1 MNRRAASHNV
11 PEELMLELFLQQLP
25 TAVQT
30 ILASITP
37 ITVEKAA
44 EVADRILEVST
55 PTVSLSTNAIASSS
69 ENRILQEIERL
80 YKRIDDLTMKERRT
94 PERRNSSRPRNRS
107 RNRSFSRSRESCCW
121 YHKKFQ
127 ERAKKCIPP
136 CSYKKKRI
144 QRGVNATTF
153 SQPHI
158 SRRLFIKD
166 KSSNTAFLI
175 DTGSDVSVL
184 PASLSEKRKGNS
196 IQQLSAANTSPIN
209 VYGKRLLTLDL
220 NLRRVFRWPFLIAS
234 VSVPIIGADFLY
246 NFNISPDLRNRKL
259 IDNAT
264 KISTNCKL
272 VSPEVHSIKL
282 VSGESIFHDVLRE
295 FPEIVKPPSFSQ
307 ETSGPPVFA
316 KARRLA
322 PDRLKIA
329 KSEFQ
334 HMLNLGHVRPSKS
347 NYASPLHIVPKKDSN
362 DWRPVDLVKAYHQI
376 PINEEDIHK
385 TAIITPFGLYES
397 TRMQFGLC
405 NAASTFQ
412 RFVDEVLRGL
422 NFVYAF
428 IDDILV
434 ASSSEAEHIQHLRL
448 LFQRLDQYGLSINP
462 SKCTFGVPTL
472 NFLGFQVCSSGI
484 KPLEDR
490 VEAIFKFPKPTTIT
504 QLRRFLG
511 MLNYYRRFIRQA
523 AHILAPLVKFLKGI
537 RNKKRP
543 KRKVKIKPE
552 EVLEWTD
559 EATTAFELVKQALAH
574 ATLLHHPMP
583 NAPLS
588 IWVDASDFAVG
599 GALAQFHDN
608 VWQPLAFLSMK
619 LSASQK
625 NWSTYDRELLAIY
638 TMVKRFR
645 HMLEGREF
653 VIYTDQKPLIYAF
666 QQKADKCSPR
676 QLRHLDF
683 ISQFSTNIQHVP
695 GTQNLVADALSRIE
709 IDSISQASCLD
720 YKDIAAAQLVD
731 EELKQLLETNSTSLT
746 LKQQYF
752 PLEDITL
759 ACDVST
765 NVFRPFIPK
774 DYRKI
779 VFQHLHGLSHPGIA
793 ASTKLATQRF
803 VWPNIRRDI
812 KTWVNSCH
820 PCQRS
825 KIYRHTKA
833 PIGTFALPDARFSQ
847 IHVDFIGPF
856 PPSNGQSYCLTVVDR
871 FTRWMEVIPTAD
883 MTAETVCRALLS
895 VWISRF
901 GCPAIITTD
910 QGTNFESSLFREL
923 SNILGT
929 NRIRCCAYHPKA
941 NGLVERLH
949 RHLKSAI
956 KAHENSKW
964 SEIIPIVLLGMR
976 SAVKKDIN
984 ATCAELVYGT
994 TLRLPSDLFSTDKIT
1009 TTCNQTYVSFLQ
1021 LIVSSH
1027 HSQNYTGPH
1036 KVIRRTDK
1044 VFTILINGKR
1054 KTVSIDRVK
1063 PAYVWDDTDDIPLTG
1078 ISKQQ
1083 TDETDHHSKDKTMSH
1098 INKAEP
1104 QPNEK
1109 TVNKT
1114 RSGRHVRFP
1123 KDLEQYIT

>member
-1 MNRRAASHNV
+1 MKRIPTAPLKAQLIQRTGESSQQEIRKLLTGEELGDRKPSELLRTMNRRAASHNV
-11 PEELMLELFLQQLP
+11 PEELMLELFFSSCRPQRTQNEEI
-25 TAVQT
+25 V
-30 ILASITP
+30 LAHEIVPEIDHFHVPGNLVVGITKSFKN
-37 ITVEKAA
+37 ELRNAFHHAA
-44 EVADRILEVST
+44 I
-55 PTVSLSTNAIASSS
+55 
-69 ENRILQEIERL
+69 
-80 YKRIDDLTMKERRT
+80 
-94 PERRNSSRPRNRS
+94 
-107 RNRSFSRSRESCCW
+107 
-121 YHKKFQ
+121 
-127 ERAKKCIPP
+127 
-136 CSYKKKRI
+136 KKKTNPAR
-144 QRGVNATTF
+144 VNTTTF

-209 VYGKRLLTLDL
+209 VYG
-220 NLRRVFRWPFLIAS
+220 
-234 VSVPIIGADFLY
+234 
-246 NFNISPDLRNRKL
+246 
-259 IDNAT
+259 
-264 KISTNCKL
+264 
-272 VSPEVHSIKL
+272 
-282 VSGESIFHDVLRE
+282 
-295 FPEIVKPPSFSQ
+295 
-307 ETSGPPVFA
+307 
-316 KARRLA
+316 
-322 PDRLKIA
+322 
-329 KSEFQ
+329 
-334 HMLNLGHVRPSKS
+334 
-347 NYASPLHIVPKKDSN
+347 
-362 DWRPVDLVKAYHQI
+362 
-376 PINEEDIHK
+376 
-385 TAIITPFGLYES
+385 
-397 TRMQFGLC
+397 
-405 NAASTFQ
+405 
-412 RFVDEVLRGL
+412 
-422 NFVYAF
+422 
-428 IDDILV
+428 
-434 ASSSEAEHIQHLRL
+434 
-448 LFQRLDQYGLSINP
+448 
-462 SKCTFGVPTL
+462 
-472 NFLGFQVCSSGI
+472 
-484 KPLEDR
+484 
-490 VEAIFKFPKPTTIT
+490 
-504 QLRRFLG
+504 
-511 MLNYYRRFIRQA
+511 
-523 AHILAPLVKFLKGI
+523 I

-552 EVLEWTD
+552 EALEWTD

-638 TMVKRFR
+638 TM
-645 HMLEGREF
+645 
-653 VIYTDQKPLIYAF
+653 
-666 QQKADKCSPR
+666 KADKCSPR

-720 YKDIAAAQLVD
+720 YKDIAAAQL
-731 EELKQLLETNSTSLT
+731 
-746 LKQQYF
+746 
-752 PLEDITL
+752 
-759 ACDVST
+759 
-765 NVFRPFIPK
+765 

-820 PCQRS
+820 PCQRC

-956 KAHENSKW
+956 KAHENSKID
-964 SEIIPIVLLGMR
+964 SVQPPL
-976 SAVKKDIN
+976 
-984 ATCAELVYGT
+984 
-994 TLRLPSDLFSTDKIT
+994 
-1009 TTCNQTYVSFLQ
+1009 
-1021 LIVSSH
+1021 
-1027 HSQNYTGPH
+1027 SQNYTGPH

-1083 TDETDHHSKDKTMSH
+1083 TDETNHHSKDKTMSH
-1098 INKAEP
+1098 INKTEP

-1109 TVNKT
+1109 NCKQ
-1114 RSGRHVRFP
+1114 
-1123 KDLEQYIT
+1123 D